1 MKDRP
6 TFEPRMNDRCRKI
19 GGDGTVCMAM
29 DSHLMTCLSDML
41 INKIWPSLEFL
52 KMVKSGDMEM
62 SVEIVDI
69 VHRNLDEIVTWINFL
84 KDKSR
89 SQELKQIQFVD
100 NRAEAENFAQE
111 LSEALIAEKVMNR
124 DFIQRLAALAEFRDA
139 LSGNHILRVGLYANK
154 VSEML
159 DMPMGFIDRIT
170 VASTLHDI
178 GKMGV
183 PSDVL
188 LKPSALT
195 AEEFDAAKKH
205 TSIGHK
211 ILSGSSNPVL
221 EMAAEIACTHHENW
235 DGSGY
240 PRGLKRK
247 DIPLSGMIVHVCDVY
262 DTLRSRRPYKEP
274 VSHKKAVSVILTG
287 DGRTDR
293 EHFQPEVLDAFVEI
307 SPVLEEIY
315 ETHHK
320 TGDLS

>member
-1 MKDRP
+1 MK
-6 TFEPRMNDRCRKI
+6 EGAAIELRMNDRCRKI
-19 GGDGTVCMAM
+19 GSDGTVCMAM

-52 KMVKSGDMEM
+52 KMVRSGDMEM
-62 SVEIVDI
+62 SPEIVDI

-84 KDKSR
+84 KEKSR
-89 SQELKQIQFVD
+89 TQELKQIQFVD
-100 NRAEAENFAQE
+100 DSAEAEGFARE

-159 DMPMGFIDRIT
+159 DMPMGFIDRIS

-183 PSDVL
+183 PTDIL

-195 AEEFDAAKKH
+195 PEEYEAAKKH

-211 ILSGSSNPVL
+211 ILGGSANPVL
-221 EMAAEIACTHHENW
+221 EMGAEIACTHHENW

-240 PRGLKRK
+240 PRGLKGK
-247 DIPLSGMIVHVCDVY
+247 EIPLAGMIVHICDVY
-262 DTLRSRRPYKEP
+262 DTVRSRRPYKEAVP
-274 VSHKKAVSVILTG
+274 HKKAVSIIVTG
-287 DGRTDR
+287 DSRTQR
-293 EHFQPEVLDAFVEI
+293 EHFHPEVLDAFVEI

-315 ETHHK
+315 DTHHK
-320 TGDLS
+320 KSDLS